1 MAIWKKDNKKEGK
14 YNPPDS
20 KLFKEI
26 EKDRGTIPSIISEG
40 SEFKGNIKTS
50 GEIQI
55 DGLLNGD
62 VKAKQIVV
70 GINGKVRVLSDNDL
84 GHNEFFKL
92 DILGGMMLTSTEIEI
107 YKGGITPA
115 AFVAVGSGGA
125 SAGAGVLAKTGYTTQ
140 RVKLR
145 KDGHRSNMRPRM
157 KTLPHILVTPSDRF
171 ELFW

>member
-1 MAIWKKDNKKEGK
+1 MAIWKKNNKKEGK

-55 DGLLNGD
+55 DGVLNGN

-70 GINGKVRVLSDNDL
+70 GVNGNVRGNVTASFLRICGKIEGEIRAETLEIVSSASVKGNVFKKTISIESGSKVIGNINELESTTAKI
-84 GHNEFFKL
+84 FKL
-92 DILGGMMLTSTEIEI
+92 
-107 YKGGITPA
+107 
-115 AFVAVGSGGA
+115 
-125 SAGAGVLAKTGYTTQ
+125 Q
-140 RVKLR
+140 RKSPD
-145 KDGHRSNMRPRM
+145 KEEN
-157 KTLPHILVTPSDRF
+157 
-171 ELFW
+171 